1 MKNINYSIKKQF
13 KISDEGICLLPMLLR
28 ALCRLTKKQLLLL
41 EEIYSNYSSSTEG
54 EIITQSHRTVN
65 AKRIPTSFSYEGGIT
80 LDTETLHYSSPSEK
94 FATTWKNILFHT
106 ISIRIIIGLHK
117 SNMEPSEWREIIHQ
131 NTYQKFHRKHRRRL
145 PLSFRDGIH
154 NTKTRLPT
162 HSTKTLQSKPAS
174 TLNRSI
180 QPIFSFFFNSMI

>member
-65 AKRIPTSFSYEGGIT
+65 AKKIPDFFFCMKEASHST
-80 LDTETLHYSSPSEK
+80 
-94 FATTWKNILFHT
+94 
-106 ISIRIIIGLHK
+106 
-117 SNMEPSEWREIIHQ
+117 
-131 NTYQKFHRKHRRRL
+131 RKHYTIAAQVRSL
-145 PLSFRDGIH
+145 QQLGKIYYFTPFLSE
-154 NTKTRLPT
+154 
-162 HSTKTLQSKPAS
+162 
-174 TLNRSI
+174 
-180 QPIFSFFFNSMI
+180 

>member
-1 MKNINYSIKKQF
+1 MRNINYSIKKQF

-145 PLSFRDGIH
+145 PLSFRERYTQYK
-154 NTKTRLPT
+154 NK
-162 HSTKTLQSKPAS
+162 AS
-174 TLNRSI
+174 DA
-180 QPIFSFFFNSMI
+180 FNQDAPK

>member
-65 AKRIPTSFSYEGGIT
+65 AKKIPTSFSYEGGIT

-117 SNMEPSEWREIIHQ
+117 SNMEPSEWRESIHQ

-162 HSTKTLQSKPAS
+162 HSTKTPQSKPAS
-174 TLNRSI
+174 IGGNTLPNLNKVKAI
-180 QPIFSFFFNSMI
+180 E

>member
-1 MKNINYSIKKQF
+1 MKNINYSIKSNLKYRT
-13 KISDEGICLLPMLLR
+13 KESVCCPCSLERSVGLL
-28 ALCRLTKKQLLLL
+28 KQLLLL

-65 AKRIPTSFSYEGGIT
+65 AKRIPTSFFRMKEASHST
-80 LDTETLHYSSPSEK
+80 RKHYTIAAQVRSLQQLGK
-94 FATTWKNILFHT
+94 IYYFHT

-145 PLSFRDGIH
+145 PLSFRERY
-154 NTKTRLPT
+154 TQYKTRFPT

-174 TLNRSI
+174 IGGTHY
-180 QPIFSFFFNSMI
+180 PP